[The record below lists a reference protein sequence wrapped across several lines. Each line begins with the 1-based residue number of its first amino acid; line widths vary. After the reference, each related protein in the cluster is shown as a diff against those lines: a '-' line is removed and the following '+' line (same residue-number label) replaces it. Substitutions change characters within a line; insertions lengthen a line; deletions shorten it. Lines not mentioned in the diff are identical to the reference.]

1 MRVIALVGDLIT
13 ASRIIESASQAG
25 VDVRRVDGLA
35 ELPDAKSVDLLLVD
49 WASRR
54 ADWGQRL
61 DAWRTGAATRIV
73 LFGPHTDLDAHAA
86 ARAAGL
92 GPMWA
97 RSKLMRDLNSLFKSA
112 QNP

>member
-1 MRVIALVGDLIT
+1 MALVGDLIT
-13 ASRIIESASQAG
+13 ASRILEAASQARA
-25 VDVRRVDGLA
+25 DVHRIDGPD
-35 ELPDAKSVDLLLVD
+35 ELPDAASVDLLLVD
-49 WASRR
+49 WGDRR
-54 ADWGQRL
+54 DDWGPRL
-61 DAWRTGAATRIV
+61 RAWRGHAATRVV

-97 RSKLMRDLNSLFKSA
+97 RSRLMRDLNSLVQSA